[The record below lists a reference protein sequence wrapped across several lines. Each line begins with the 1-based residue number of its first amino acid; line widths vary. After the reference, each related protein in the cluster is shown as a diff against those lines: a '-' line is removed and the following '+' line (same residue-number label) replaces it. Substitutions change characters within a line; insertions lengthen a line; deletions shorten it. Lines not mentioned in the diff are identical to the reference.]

1 MTPQPR
7 RDTPAP
13 TAPLPPTPPTPP
25 ETDGVGTKCVS
36 HEKAS
41 LAAVTSNSTLFL
53 VVRELDSGSG
63 MEFFDIGAS
72 LEDVQEKARETHALI
87 VVVPLLADY
96 R

>member
-7 RDTPAP
+7 RDASTP
-13 TAPLPPTPPTPP
+13 TTPPPAS
-25 ETDGVGTKCVS
+25 GTNSDTEYVS
-36 HEKAS
+36 HEKA
-41 LAAVTSNSTLFL
+41 LLTAVTSNSALFL
-53 VVRELDSGSG
+53 VVRELDNGSG

-72 LEDVQEKARETHALI
+72 IEDVREKARETHALV